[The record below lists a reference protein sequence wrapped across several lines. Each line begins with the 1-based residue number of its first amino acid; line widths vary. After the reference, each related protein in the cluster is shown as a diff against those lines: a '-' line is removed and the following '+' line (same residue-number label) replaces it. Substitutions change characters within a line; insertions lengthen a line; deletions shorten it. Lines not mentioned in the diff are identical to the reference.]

1 MISLIR
7 AASEN
12 LVWVCGPTSARPVHV
27 FMVCAVGRIMRK
39 TMVQAAAN
47 YKEQGSYYGS
57 IEMTTDTQ
65 LRERGKRGRAN
76 VYLSINY
83 VFLYSILL
91 ALCHLVSC
99 GVEGNCLSQ
108 D

>member
-1 MISLIR
+1 MIR
-7 AASEN
+7 AASES
-12 LVWVCGPTSARPVHV
+12 LVWVSGLTSARPVHV

-65 LRERGKRGRAN
+65 LRERGKTSVITDPLKGNSLQRKPSKRT
-76 VYLSINY
+76 
-83 VFLYSILL
+83 LL
-91 ALCHLVSC
+91 KC
-99 GVEGNCLSQ
+99 
-108 D
+108 